1 MKSIKFFCAV
11 AALVISSFASSNAQQ
26 TKVLTADK
34 HNEYGLV
41 YSLPVTGLKI
51 NVTVTKETRIAGP
64 YFQYAKKFLGI
75 SDVIKE
81 NSTFYTIREIS
92 VRPVGLSD
100 DKEQYLMQL
109 KPGATTFIEVDQN
122 GMLLSINCKP
132 TVPTQDSKPATVFSS
147 SSEKGSVDDYLKYVD
162 MDFISSQSI
171 VKQAEM
177 IANSLMEVRDSYI
190 SLTRGTADNVPTD
203 GRQLE
208 LMLNS
213 LKQQEDALTKAFTGT
228 TFTSVETKEFLY
240 VPQKDGREVLFRLSD
255 FDGFVAADD
264 YSGVPVYISTEVML
278 QGQLPKDEAGVEKK
292 LPKDAVIY
300 AIPGVARIN
309 VSCNGTKFF
318 EAEGEFA
325 QFGTKFGL
333 NPTLF
338 SDKKERSFA
347 RFDPTTGALVELG
360 VVTE

>member
-1 MKSIKFFCAV
+1 MKFLKPFCLFCILFLSLS
-11 AALVISSFASSNAQQ
+11 AAAQQ

-41 YSLPVTGLKI
+41 YSLPITGLKI
-51 NVTVTKETRIAGP
+51 SVKVTKETRTAGP
-64 YFQYAKKFLGI
+64 YCQYAKKFLGI
-75 SDVIKE
+75 SDVIRE
-81 NSTFYTIREIS
+81 NDTFYTIS
-92 VRPVGLSD
+92 DVAVQTVGLSN
-100 DKEQYLMQL
+100 DKDQFLMQL

-122 GMLLSINCKP
+122 GMLRSINCR
-132 TVPTQDSKPATVFSS
+132 TAENPAGNTPFEMTSS
-147 SSEKGSVDDYLKYVD
+147 NSPDVSVDEYLKYVD
-162 MDFISSQSI
+162 MDFISSQSSI
-171 VKQAEM
+171 KQAEM

-213 LKQQEDALTKAFTGT
+213 LKQQETALTTAFTGT
-228 TFTSVETKEFLY
+228 TSTREEVKEFLY
-240 VPQKDGREVLFRLSD
+240 VPEKDGRDVLFRLSD
-255 FDGFVAADD
+255 FNGFVDADD

-278 QGQLPKDEAGVEKK
+278 QGQLPKDETGVEKK

-300 AIPGVARIN
+300 AIPGVAKIS
-309 VSCNGTKFF
+309 VSCNGNTFLEM
-318 EAEGEFA
+318 EAEFA

-347 RFDPTTGALVELG
+347 KFDPATGALLELG
-360 VVTE
+360 VATE